1 MEVADCH
8 VRSMVVWANA
18 LFVGTQ
24 PEGKIFVHNF
34 TSGAEYLFVETEGH
48 AVTSLVAFG
57 GKLYAGTAP
66 TGIVYS
72 FDGTNWKEEYRPYGS
87 GVVSM
92 VAGSSLYVFSMGAE
106 GPVSYDGLTW
116 KTVPGAEADGQSC
129 TVASANLVSH
139 NLPYESSVSKS
150 NEIVYGTSGLVPIS
164 QTKVIAEGI
173 NGESGADVAQ
183 ATPQSPQFNVAAA
196 VATASGLAF
205 GGLDD
210 GVVMSLSFSK
220 LFDVGMPVTGLLYVS
235 DKAMMAASGGAL
247 FLATPSTPLTTPTTG
262 TKT

>member
-129 TVASANLVSH
+129 TVASANL
-139 NLPYESSVSKS
+139 
-150 NEIVYGTSGLVPIS
+150 G
-164 QTKVIAEGI
+164 
-173 NGESGADVAQ
+173 GADVAQ